1 MRKYFGYSQNTTAPL
16 YLQAAYCAMQP
27 WKISNLP
34 ERNSTSSCDL
44 EKNLVGAKVFLIY
57 VSVSTSEINAR
68 KELSDQAVKG
78 IKVLKCAPIR

>member
-1 MRKYFGYSQNTTAPL
+1 MRSILATAKIP
-16 YLQAAYCAMQP
+16 QRHCTAQTAYYAMRP

-68 KELSDQAVKG
+68 KEGSE
-78 IKVLKCAPIR
+78 RN